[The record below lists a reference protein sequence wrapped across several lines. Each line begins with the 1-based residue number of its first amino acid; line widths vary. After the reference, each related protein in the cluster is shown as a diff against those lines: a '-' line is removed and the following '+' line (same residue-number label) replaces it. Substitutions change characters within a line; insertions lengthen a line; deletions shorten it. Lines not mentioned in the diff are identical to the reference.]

1 MFPMMRNT
9 VAVAAAF
16 FGFMLIHTSAAE
28 PAPQAGEKAE
38 VRKGTVTGIVTARGE
53 KSIEVQADGEEK
65 ARRYVP
71 NWKGGAPKDGGGLDK
86 DMLAQLK
93 TVTVK
98 SRVRIEWIF
107 EERFR
112 VVKLEVLKKAE
123 EKK

>member
-1 MFPMMRNT
+1 MFRFMRYSV
-9 VAVAAAF
+9 VAMATCC
-16 FGFMLIHTSAAE
+16 GFMLIHSTAAE
-28 PAPQAGEKAE
+28 QEPKKGEKAE
-38 VRKGTVTGIVTARGE
+38 VRKGTVTGIVTARDE
-53 KSIEVQADGEEK
+53 KSIDVQADGEEK
-65 ARRYVP
+65 ARKYVP
-71 NWKGGAPKDGGGLDK
+71 HWKGGLPKDGGGLDK

-98 SRVRIEWIF
+98 SRVRIEWVF